1 MILLGS
7 TVWAV
12 NSRSY
17 VLARERVT
25 PFIKNAKSLTYNE
38 PKSRSKYHEG
48 KKILPRKIPSARVR
62 SKNLLSI

>member
-1 MILLGS
+1 MILLGD

-17 VLARERVT
+17 VLARGRVT
-25 PFIKNAKSLTYNE
+25 PFLKTAKSLTYNE
-38 PKSRSKYHEG
+38 PKSRSKYYEG
-48 KKILPRKIPSARVR
+48 KKILPRKIPSVRVR